1 MQDKELQLSLLSN
14 LRLKSKVLA
23 IFFGFVYVMQLIS
36 ISAAYFCSEE
46 FSRIIPLK
54 MLLTLPMLMLAACLL
69 EVYAIRYFKKME
81 RQGGKVSRAFLFLV
95 TFVELSFPTTI
106 LICVSVFLLPTGKF
120 RPEDMLGSPPTY
132 IYFLF
137 ILLAPFSLDRG
148 LCIFAGL
155 IAGAEYILYAL
166 CMVKN
171 YDLPFTQ
178 TPNNVV
184 KGFMMI
190 ICGIVAGLVSKKI
203 KEAVVSSLRSKN
215 DLIHRLDILVN
226 EKTFEI
232 NKQKEEI
239 VEKNKDITDSINYA
253 RRIQTAILPKQ
264 EFLNNYFPKHFVLY
278 KPKDIVS
285 GDFYWSGHHENK
297 KIIAAVDC
305 TGHGVPGAFMS
316 MVGSSLLNEIIHE
329 KEITKADKILNNLR
343 ERLIKTLQ
351 QTGAEGENRDGMDIA
366 LCVLEGNEL
375 EFAGANNPIYHLRGR
390 ELKEIKGDKQ
400 PIGIYTGNNKSFTS
414 QKIQL
419 EKGDRVYIFTDGF
432 ADQFGGPKGKK
443 FMYKKFQDTLI
454 GGVNLSISQ
463 QKDELNK
470 VFEAWRGGNSQV
482 DDVLVIGIE
491 F

>member
-23 IFFGFVYVMQLIS
+23 IFFGFVYLMQLIS

-54 MLLTLPMLMLAACLL
+54 MMLTLPLLMIAACLL

-81 RQGGKVSRAFLFLV
+81 QSGGQVSRSFLFLV

-106 LICVSVFLLPTGKF
+106 LIFVSVFLLPTGKF
-120 RPEDMLGSPPTY
+120 RPDDMLGSPPTY

-148 LCIFAGL
+148 LCVFAGL
-155 IAGAEYILYAL
+155 VAGLEYIVYAL
-166 CMVKN
+166 YMVKN
-171 YDLPFTQ
+171 YDLPFSQ

-184 KGFMMI
+184 KGFMMV

-203 KEAVVSSLRSKN
+203 KEAVVSSLQSKN
-215 DLIHRLDILVN
+215 DLINRLDILVN
-226 EKTFEI
+226 EKTYEI

-239 VEKNKDITDSINYA
+239 AERNKDITDSINYA
-253 RRIQTAILPKQ
+253 RRIQTAILPKN

-285 GDFYWSGHHENK
+285 GDFYWSGHFENK

-329 KEITKADKILNNLR
+329 KEITNANEILNNLR
-343 ERLIKTLQ
+343 ERLIRTLQ

-366 LCVLEGNEL
+366 LCVLEGNVL
-375 EFAGANNPIYHLRGR
+375 EFSGANNPIYHLHAG
-390 ELKEIKGDKQ
+390 ELMEIKGDKQ
-400 PIGIYTGNNKSFTS
+400 PIGIYTGKDKVFTS
-414 QKIQL
+414 TKIQL
-419 EKGDRVYIFTDGF
+419 EKGDRIYIFTDGF

-443 FMYKKFQDTLI
+443 FMYRKFQDTLLEGKDRGI
-454 GGVNLSISQ
+454 TQ
-463 QKDELNK
+463 QKEELNK
-470 VFEAWRGGNSQV
+470 VFEAWRGSNAQV